1 MSQSSEDLPIKL
13 AGGNAVGLFITD
25 AKQCDGI
32 LPGDQIMQVSNENT
46 TALAYLLLSLLSMF
60 IVFYSHPQINGQS
73 TANMTY
79 EEAMVELKSST
90 QLDIEVLHNH
100 QGKYNSVFNRLN

>member
-1 MSQSSEDLPIKL
+1 MSRSSEDLPFKL

-46 TALAYLLLSLLSMF
+46 TALAYLLLNSLSMLLF
-60 IVFYSHPQINGQS
+60 FTLTHRSMDRV
-73 TANMTY
+73 
-79 EEAMVELKSST
+79 
-90 QLDIEVLHNH
+90 QLT
-100 QGKYNSVFNRLN
+100 

>member
-1 MSQSSEDLPIKL
+1 MSRSSEDLPFKL

-60 IVFYSHPQINGQS
+60 YC
-73 TANMTY
+73 
-79 EEAMVELKSST
+79 LLLSST
-90 QLDIEVLHNH
+90 DQWTE
-100 QGKYNSVFNRLN
+100 YS

>member
-1 MSQSSEDLPIKL
+1 MSRSSEDLPFKL

-46 TALAYLLLSLLSMF
+46 TALAVKL
-60 IVFYSHPQINGQS
+60 I
-73 TANMTY
+73 A
-79 EEAMVELKSST
+79 SSYVM
-90 QLDIEVLHNH
+90 LAVLCPLIC
-100 QGKYNSVFNRLN
+100 G